1 MHYRTYHTVH
11 LVRFDRSEIS
21 LFLLPFSIGWVLV
34 AAAVVIIVI
43 IAFAIGIIL
52 PLRYADAT
60 TGPQDTFIR
69 PGFSYLLMSVL
80 LLCVVCG
87 WWVVWVGHGDRC
99 IQLEVPAYILRG
111 RKKAPLP
118 LCCSW
123 FCRTIFSHA
132 ARNLGKIVLSYFY
145 IERRRE
151 QVSMMYLS
159 SNTKRA

>member
-1 MHYRTYHTVH
+1 MILLKLRDFYLFNFFQVYALLYHTVH

-69 PGFSYLLMSVL
+69 PGFSYLLTYVGVTPASLYLYTKMITVKWLILCNSTCFKQYGNL
-80 LLCVVCG
+80 LL
-87 WWVVWVGHGDRC
+87 HIDKKS
-99 IQLEVPAYILRG
+99 YIL
-111 RKKAPLP
+111 PP
-118 LCCSW
+118 
-123 FCRTIFSHA
+123 
-132 ARNLGKIVLSYFY
+132 KI
-145 IERRRE
+145 RRR
-151 QVSMMYLS
+151 YII
-159 SNTKRA
+159 TK